1 METIASL
8 KCLHAMGVSGVIVG
22 PMVSLGL
29 NINTQEFSSV
39 EITHKLLG
47 PLGPGTLLMNYKI
60 LLYREEAQA
69 FSFCFIILRL
79 FFAASALLDFI
90 CLFLG
95 LQ

>member
-1 METIASL
+1 
-8 KCLHAMGVSGVIVG
+8 MGVSEVIVG

-29 NINTQEFSSV
+29 NINTHEFSSV

-60 LLYREEAQA
+60 LLYWEEAEA